1 MTDLMLACDM
11 IVGSGRDVVK
21 TLRPGDSKALVNADV
36 TPTGEFQTNR
46 DIELDGAQLEK
57 AIRDGLD
64 GGEMFRFNATR
75 LATDLVGDSIATNV
89 LMVGYAAQKGL
100 LPVSTSSLEEAIRL
114 NGTFVEGNLRTFALG
129 RLAAHAPEAFVD
141 LASEHTNVPRLET
154 TEAVIASRK
163 RLLTD
168 YQNAAYAQR
177 YEDFVRDVERR
188 VSDRKVAGSAA
199 FVREVALTLAR
210 LMAYKDEYEV
220 ARLHSDP
227 KFLERL
233 NAQFAGDFK
242 LTFHLAPPM
251 LPGRDPATGL
261 PRKREFGAW
270 MLPVFRVLKSFK
282 ALRGTPFDVFG
293 HTQERRME
301 RRLIEEY
308 RATIDALV
316 PRLTEHNLAAATEL
330 ARAAADVR
338 GYGHVKHESVEA
350 FHARK
355 DKLLS
360 AFDAPRAGQPRKT
373 IHLVSEKS

>member
-1 MTDLMLACDM
+1 
-11 IVGSGRDVVK
+11 
-21 TLRPGDSKALVNADV
+21 
-36 TPTGEFQTNR
+36 
-46 DIELDGAQLEK
+46 
-57 AIRDGLD
+57 
-64 GGEMFRFNATR
+64 
-75 LATDLVGDSIATNV
+75 
-89 LMVGYAAQKGL
+89 MVGYAAQKGL
-100 LPVSTSSLEEAIRL
+100 LPVSTASLEEAIRL

-129 RLAAHAPEAFVD
+129 RLAAHAPEAFAD
-141 LASEHTNVPRLET
+141 LASEHKNLPRLET
-154 TEAVIASRK
+154 AEAVVASRK

-168 YQNAAYAQR
+168 YQDAAYAQR

-188 VSDRKVAGSAA
+188 VGDRKVAGSGA

-242 LTFHLAPPM
+242 VTFHLAPPI

-261 PRKREFGAW
+261 ARKREFGAW

-282 ALRGTPFDVFG
+282 GLRGTPFDVFG
-293 HTQERRME
+293 HTRERRME
-301 RRLIEEY
+301 RRLIEEF
-308 RATIDALV
+308 RTTIDAMV
-316 PRLTEHNLAAATEL
+316 PRLTEHNVATATEL

-338 GYGHVKHESVEA
+338 GYGHVKDESVEA

-355 DKLLS
+355 DKLL
-360 AFDAPRAGQPRKT
+360 ATFDGAPPVQQRKT
-373 IHLVSEKS
+373 IFLASEKA